1 MNTRD
6 TEGMA
11 QGNTDEAPPLWGQ
24 TGEAFPA
31 PGPRQQ
37 KARAGFCI
45 LVVEPLAE
53 HREELLAALQEAGF
67 SVTGAAD
74 LAQALGALA
83 AGSFHLVLCELR
95 LPDGSALSLLT
106 RLRAAC
112 PHTAVFVIASQ
123 PSISSSVSAVKLG
136 AAEYLSKPLDPRQ
149 LLGLC
154 HERCEAAPRYLPN
167 ALLTVPEGLELG
179 GLVAHGP
186 PMREV
191 LHALSLLAA
200 GTAPVLLLGEVG
212 SGKAAAAQALHR
224 ASGRAG
230 RFGRFCAPVDGGSTE
245 RLLMRLRD
253 CAGGTLLIDDL
264 GDLAAGAQSALR
276 ELLSQREA
284 PWTGQGEA
292 RLVLGSRLDEHE
304 LGGRL
309 DGGLWNLLRGR
320 VVKLPP
326 LRARQADLLP
336 LALRLLREI
345 SAALSRPP
353 LALSAEAQ
361 ELLCAH
367 SWPGNVSELRAVLEY
382 AALRTPGDVLGPA
395 ALPLFSGRRRS
406 PRSLEIPVGTTLHEV
421 ERQVLQSTLEHCAGN
436 RSRAASTLG
445 ISRSC
450 LYDMLERHRAGPLQH
465 APLDGAP
472 RAADPGEGG

>member
-1 MNTRD
+1 MNTCD

-11 QGNTDEAPPLWGQ
+11 QGNADEAPPLWSQ
-24 TGEAFPA
+24 ARELEPA

-37 KARAGFCI
+37 KARAGFRI
-45 LVVEPLAE
+45 LVVEPLAA
-53 HREELLAALQEAGF
+53 HREELLTALQQAGF
-67 SVTGAAD
+67 CAAGASD

-95 LPDGSALSLLT
+95 LPDGSALSLLS

-112 PHTAVFVIASQ
+112 PHTAVFVLAGQ
-123 PSISSSVSAVKLG
+123 PSIASSVSAVKLG

-149 LLGLC
+149 LLLLC

-167 ALLTVPEGLELG
+167 ALLAVPEGLELG

-191 LHALSLLAA
+191 LHALSHLAA
-200 GTAPVLLLGEVG
+200 GTAPVLLLGEAG
-212 SGKAAAAQALHR
+212 SGKSAAAQALHR

-230 RFGRFCAPVDGGSTE
+230 RFGHFCAPVDGSSTE
-245 RLLMRLRD
+245 RLLLRLRD
-253 CAGGTLLIDDL
+253 CAGGTLFVDDL
-264 GDLAAGAQSALR
+264 GDLLAGAQSALR
-276 ELLSQREA
+276 ELLGPREA
-284 PWTGQGEA
+284 PEPGQPEA

-304 LGGRL
+304 LGGRI

-345 SAALSRPP
+345 AATLSRPP

-367 SWPGNVSELRAVLEY
+367 SWPGNVSELRAVLEH
-382 AALRTPGDVLGPA
+382 AVLRTPGDVLGPA
-395 ALPLFSGRRRS
+395 ALLLAAGSRRS

-421 ERQVLQSTLEHCAGN
+421 ERRVLHSTLEHCAGN

-450 LYDMLERHRAGPLQH
+450 LYDMLERHRTEEPQRSLH
-465 APLDGAP
+465 EGAP
-472 RAADPGEGG
+472 RAVDPSEGG